1 MSKQGTAGYRKL
13 VTLMILQKLEI
24 QGGSDM
30 TGTNCDL
37 FTHK

>member
-1 MSKQGTAGYRKL
+1 MMEKIIWKNRVEDGE
-13 VTLMILQKLEI
+13 VT

-30 TGTNCDL
+30 TGTNCDF